1 MARKFVE
8 VEVSK
13 MLRSS
18 VFIAFDD
25 EKEEHKELLESG
37 KITWKGLRKLRK
49 AAVDA
54 SEELDSTDW
63 EEEDEIEIEGGKV
76 VDESEALQYTC
87 WDADAKDVLNP

>member
-13 MLRSS
+13 MLRSF

-37 KITWKGLRKLRK
+37 KIIWKGLRKLRK